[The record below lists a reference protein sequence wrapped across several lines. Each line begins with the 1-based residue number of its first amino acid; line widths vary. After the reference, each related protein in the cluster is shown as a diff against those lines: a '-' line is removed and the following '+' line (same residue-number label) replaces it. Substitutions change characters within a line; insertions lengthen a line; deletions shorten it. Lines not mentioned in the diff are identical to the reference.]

1 MSQDSDIEPFVTL
14 CADLTGFSA
23 FQLRGTGLVARYLA
37 LMEERAGTAVTADLM
52 ASHASAR
59 AEAGGNAAVLTRAIR
74 RLIMSDARLGPPA
87 RSLLKL
93 WYAGVWHALPSN
105 WHDAHGGA
113 LDDTDVVPT
122 SASYTEGLL
131 WPAVGANPPGA
142 KPFGYGM
149 WANPPRI
156 PNLAEE
162 A

>member
-1 MSQDSDIEPFVTL
+1 MSRENDIAAFIAL
-14 CADLTGFSA
+14 CTDLTGFSA
-23 FQLRGTGLVARYLA
+23 FHLRGTGLVEHYLE
-37 LMEERAGTAVTADLM
+37 LMLVRAGASVTTDLLAAHGRARSESADDAAAL
-52 ASHASAR
+52 AR
-59 AEAGGNAAVLTRAIR
+59 IIR

-93 WYAGVWHALPSN
+93 WYAGVWRALPSD

-122 SASYTEGLL
+122 PASYTEGLL
-131 WPAVGANPPGA
+131 WPTVGANPPGA

-149 WANPPRI
+149 WATAPRI
-156 PNLAEE
+156 PNPVE